1 MVKDQRWK
9 GEGGKQIEKVEL
21 KLNGQAAFFTLF
33 CWKKQQVTF
42 LRGRKLEEWIGK
54 MDLGSILAFLVME
67 RICLDLG
74 KCKYTEIWPKFG
86 EKD

>member
-1 MVKDQRWK
+1 MGRRHFSHFFV
-9 GEGGKQIEKVEL
+9 GKNKS
-21 KLNGQAAFFTLF
+21 
-33 CWKKQQVTF
+33 F